1 MTYLN
6 QFDISLWQACDTYYQ
21 EHQAVCLQ
29 LQDEHEVNVNLL
41 LLSTWL
47 DKQTYQ
53 LTPQAWSQLK
63 QEIQHWEQRVLLP
76 YRKLRKLSKSGLV
89 KTEYQQMLD
98 VELMLERKAQ
108 ALILHKLRL
117 LPHEG
122 TRSNFEVYLELYQ
135 LNSADYL
142 QLAAA

>member
-6 QFDISLWQACDTYYQ
+6 QFDISLWQACDTYYR
-21 EHQAVCLQ
+21 EHQALYLQ

-53 LTPQAWSQLK
+53 LLPQAWSQLT
-63 QEIQHWEQRVLLP
+63 QEIRRWEERVLLP
-76 YRKLRKLSKSGLV
+76 YRKLRKLSKNGLID
-89 KTEYQQMLD
+89 TDYQQMLD

-108 ALILHKLRL
+108 ALILHKLRQ
-117 LPHEG
+117 LPQEG
-122 TRSNFEVYLELYQ
+122 TRSNFEVFLELYQ

-142 QLAAA
+142 QLAA